1 MSKSSYPATG
11 GTQDIFFD
19 RSGAQL
25 LPTIVNGEGVHL
37 IDEDGRR
44 LFDACSGPFLACLGQ
59 GNERVLQAMMDQGRN
74 LTYTY
79 SRTTRHQANAELAER
94 LTSLAGF
101 GFERAH
107 LTSGGSEAIEM
118 AIKFLRSH
126 AVATGQSQRTHL
138 ISLLPGYH
146 GATFQT
152 IGLNGDVNSRS
163 LWGEMIVYSEKIPAP
178 LTFRSPSAQDAA
190 TASLSAFEEAIDRLG
205 GDRILAVLMEPIGG
219 QSSGANVPHPTFAR
233 GMRALCNGHG
243 IKLVFDEVVT
253 AFRTGHFLAAHADT
267 EALPDVIVLAKGLG
281 AGYAPLGLALEAA
294 DDFLFGGFEAGA
306 FDGETGVG
314 EIGFILFGG
323 DFGLGKG
330 LIEGGLGLAE
340 GGFLLH
346 EGLVSA
352 GGIEFD
358 DGVGL
363 FDAFTGRGHP
373 GDGGV
378 GRHGRVDLN
387 GALGGELA
395 AAADEDQ
402 EIALAGGGG
411 GEDGGGLGLAGG
423 GGGGGRGGGG
433 GGEKGEGG
441 PGAEGWGD
449 AGLGDG
455 GIAHCLVSLAGA
467 STTTAAER
475 SGMRWG
481 SDLSSLKTAV
491 KVLIGLPSAEEA
503 TGLANSK
510 WAGMARS
517 G

>member
-281 AGYAPLGLALEAA
+281 AGYAPLGAALFSRDMVEELAASSGFVVSHSYDANPMACAAGTAVLDEIVERDLIANARDVGSHLRSQLESLALESP
-294 DDFLFGGFEAGA
+294 L
-306 FDGETGVG
+306 
-314 EIGFILFGG
+314 IG
-323 DFGLGKG
+323 D
-330 LIEGGLGLAE
+330 
-340 GGFLLH
+340 
-346 EGLVSA
+346 VR
-352 GGIEFD
+352 
-358 DGVGL
+358 
-363 FDAFTGRGHP
+363 GRGLLLAIELVANKGTLERFPATVDPASVVLHHGLNHGLLLYSRRQNAGRF
-373 GDGGV
+373 GDWLMIAPPLIA
-378 GRHGRVDLN
+378 DNDDCDELIN
-387 GALGGELA
+387 GLEAAL
-395 AAADEDQ
+395 
-402 EIALAGGGG
+402 
-411 GEDGGGLGLAGG
+411 
-423 GGGGGRGGGG
+423 
-433 GGEKGEGG
+433 K
-441 PGAEGWGD
+441 
-449 AGLGDG
+449 
-455 GIAHCLVSLAGA
+455 A
-467 STTTAAER
+467 STDAL
-475 SGMRWG
+475 
-481 SDLSSLKTAV
+481 LSHRKT
-491 KVLIGLPSAEEA
+491 I
-503 TGLANSK
+503 
-510 WAGMARS
+510 
-517 G
+517 